1 MNFISSLY
9 LWLLPLISL
18 PIIIY
23 LFNRSKYRT
32 ILFSSIKFLNQINKK
47 SIKKVNLINILLI
60 IIRTLI
66 ILFFILMMSRPFYN
80 ANYDSSKDISSVA
93 LIGIDNSLSMHNN
106 IDDNINNIISN
117 IINPL
122 NDNIRIIIFTLDEYK
137 VLYDDQKSNIN
148 INLLDIR
155 KTYKS
160 NSLNA
165 MNEFIKQYNDY
176 LNRYLFIISDGQ
188 ENLFTSNFENK
199 NNTWYINYVNSR
211 KPHANLSITDVQTNS
226 NLILA
231 NDIFQISVDIKNTG
245 YEDMDN
251 KLVELFINDINI
263 GKRYIDLPINT
274 SKRILFDLTIPDYGE
289 HLCLIKIE
297 NDDIKADNNLYFT
310 INLKENIHIDI
321 IDNNSNSYLKNIL
334 TSFNITN
341 SIVKLHYYDVESY
354 INTNTRNN
362 ILFIL
367 GLNNLTDKLNSK
379 ITQKTYDD
387 KLRMIVFPNLS
398 DKNFTSLKHILPD
411 FKFNNSYRKKMKNS
425 QYLEIDVKSIQDKN
439 LRTVYSDNH
448 SRNIKVFNYIKMEA
462 DTNTVMIL
470 SNNDIF
476 LNRYKKDNNI
486 SVMLSS
492 VSLNLN
498 STNYPIKGNILPF
511 FKNLIMNY
519 DLIQYYDNNTINEKF
534 KNLTNS
540 TVVVSPSNQ
549 QFTLSTKKNTEFTEL
564 GFYTIANNYKKN
576 YFSLN
581 INHDEKTSSYLD
593 NEKIINLM
601 PKQTYI
607 SQNVLEISNN
617 IRGIQIGYDLWR
629 ILFCITIL
637 LIIIEMYLSTSII
650 RND

>member
-297 NDDIKADNNLYFT
+297 NDDIKADNTLYFT

-534 KNLTNS
+534 EELANS
-540 TVVVSPSNQ
+540 TMITSPSNQ
-549 QFTLSTKKNTEFTEL
+549 QFTLTTQKNTEFTEL
-564 GFYTIANNYKKN
+564 GFYAITDNYKKN

-581 INHDEKTSSYLD
+581 INHDEKISSYLD
-593 NEKIINLM
+593 NEEIINLM
-601 PKQTYI
+601 PKQTYV
-607 SQNVLEISNN
+607 SQNILEISNN
-617 IRGIQIGYDLWR
+617 IRSIQVGYDLWK
-629 ILFCITIL
+629 ILFCIIIL
-637 LIIIEMYLSTSII
+637 LIIIEMFLSTSII
-650 RND
+650 KND